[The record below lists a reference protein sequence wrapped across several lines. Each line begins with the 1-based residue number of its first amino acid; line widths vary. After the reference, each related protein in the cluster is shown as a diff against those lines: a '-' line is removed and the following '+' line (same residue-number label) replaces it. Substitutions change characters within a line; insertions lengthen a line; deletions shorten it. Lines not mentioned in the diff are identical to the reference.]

1 MIARLL
7 IAASLLGAAA
17 APACAF
23 GPTATSGNVRIPRMR
38 GMLDWR
44 PDGSRALYIRADT
57 GRWYHATLEND
68 CPRLANRSNIRFVA
82 APNGDFDA
90 YSAVVADG
98 WRCQV
103 ASITASAAPPPE
115 HRRYR

>member
-1 MIARLL
+1 MMKKLL
-7 IAASLLGAAA
+7 IAALLLGA

-23 GPTATSGNVRIPRMR
+23 GPTTASGEVRIPRMG

-57 GRWYHATLEND
+57 GRWYRATLENN
-68 CPRLANRSNIRFVA
+68 CPRLLSRSNIHFIP
-82 APNGDFDA
+82 APNGDFDR
-90 YSAVVADG
+90 YSVVVADG

-103 ASITASAAPPPE
+103 ASVSASDGPPNYYPK
-115 HRRYR
+115 HR